1 MKHMIYALAALAATP
16 TMAAGLSEDPKF
28 LQIVNRT
35 FVVEAVKQSCPSVG
49 VRMMRSQKMITDMA
63 GYVAQQGYTQTEMT
77 EALASPTAQA
87 AHMAR
92 AQDYIRSKGYDLSK
106 AQSYCD
112 FAKDEKKARTEIG
125 KLFK

>member
-1 MKHMIYALAALAATP
+1 MKQAFFALTMLAATP
-16 TMAAGLSEDPKF
+16 AMGAGLAEDPKF
-28 LQIVNRT
+28 LEIVNRT

-49 VRMMRSQKMITDMA
+49 VRMLRSQRMIADMA
-63 GYVAQQGYTQTEMT
+63 EYVSAQGYSQSEMKD
-77 EALASPTAQA
+77 ALVDPAAQA
-87 AHMAR
+87 GHMAR

-106 AQSYCD
+106 PQSYCA